1 MSKEEYIKWKEEN
14 SSEYNSVLVRLMELV
29 FKDLLSHSL
38 DDVFLKC
45 ITPDVERRNVSYRD
59 VVMALSGDEDKLWLK
74 DELVMDLQTYYY
86 YYLDK
91 RERNKKV

>member
-14 SSEYNSVLVRLMELV
+14 SSEYNSVLLRLMELV

-38 DDVFLKC
+38 DEVFLKC

-86 YYLDK
+86 YLGK

>member
-14 SSEYNSVLVRLMELV
+14 SSEYNSVLLRLMELV

-86 YYLDK
+86 YLGK

>member
-14 SSEYNSVLVRLMELV
+14 ISEYNSVLLRLMELV

-38 DDVFLKC
+38 DDVFLQC
-45 ITPDVERRNVSYRD
+45 ITPDVEHRIVSYRD
-59 VVMALSGDEDKLWLK
+59 VVMALSGNEDKLWLK

-86 YYLDK
+86 YLDK

>member
-14 SSEYNSVLVRLMELV
+14 SSEYNSVLLRLMELV

-38 DDVFLKC
+38 DEVFLKC
-45 ITPDVERRNVSYRD
+45 ITPDAERRNVSYRD

-86 YYLDK
+86 YLDK

>member
-14 SSEYNSVLVRLMELV
+14 ISEYNSVLLRLMELV

-38 DDVFLKC
+38 DDVFLQC
-45 ITPDVERRNVSYRD
+45 ITPDVKRRIVSYRD

-86 YYLDK
+86 YLDK

>member
-14 SSEYNSVLVRLMELV
+14 SIEYNSVLLRLMELV

-38 DDVFLKC
+38 DDVFLEC

-86 YYLDK
+86 YLDK

>member
-14 SSEYNSVLVRLMELV
+14 SIEYNSVLLRLMELV

-38 DDVFLKC
+38 DDVFLQC
-45 ITPDVERRNVSYRD
+45 ITPDVERRIVSYRD

-86 YYLDK
+86 YLDK

>member
-14 SSEYNSVLVRLMELV
+14 SSEYNSVLLRLMELV
-29 FKDLLSHSL
+29 FKDLLGHSL
-38 DDVFLKC
+38 DDIFLKC

-86 YYLDK
+86 YLDK